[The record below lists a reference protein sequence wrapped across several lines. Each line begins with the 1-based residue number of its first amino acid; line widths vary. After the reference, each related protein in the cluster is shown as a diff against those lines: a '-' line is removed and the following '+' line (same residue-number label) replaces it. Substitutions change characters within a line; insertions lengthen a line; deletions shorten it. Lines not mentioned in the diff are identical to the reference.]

1 MKRGTKRRK
10 KGKSLD
16 FWLSYSDMMAALLL
30 VFILI
35 LSCTLLEARTAYEEK
50 QAELEEKEQI
60 ILSQQG
66 QLDEMLENYADYEEK
81 QAELNEILES
91 YADYEERQA
100 ELQEKEQMIQTQQ
113 SQIDAIVGVRG
124 ELINALSK
132 EFSGNDL
139 SVKVDEQS
147 GAITFD
153 STLLFGFN
161 DSKLQD
167 TGKAFLEEFLP
178 KYFSVLLG
186 EDFSPYVAEIIIEG
200 HTDPD
205 GGYMYNLQLSQN
217 RAFAVV
223 EYCLDEKN
231 QFLSDSQLKELRVL
245 LTANGRSW
253 SAPIYAADGTVDK
266 QASRRVEIKFRLKD
280 EEMMKQIAEMLE
292 ETK

>member
-1 MKRGTKRRK
+1 MRRYTKRNK
-10 KGKSLD
+10 NGEKLN

-35 LSCTLLEARTAYEEK
+35 LSCTLLETRATYEAK

-60 ILSQQG
+60 IL
-66 QLDEMLENYADYEEK
+66 N
-81 QAELNEILES
+81 
-91 YADYEERQA
+91 
-100 ELQEKEQMIQTQQ
+100 QQ
-113 SQIDAIVGVRG
+113 SQIDTIVGVRG
-124 ELINALSK
+124 DLIDALSK

-139 SVKVDEQS
+139 SVKVDAQS

-153 STLLFGFN
+153 STLLFGYN
-161 DSKLQD
+161 DDKLQD
-167 TGKAFLEEFLP
+167 SGKTFLAGFLP

-186 EDFSPYVAEIIIEG
+186 KDFSPYVAEIIIEG
-200 HTDPD
+200 HTDTD

-223 EYCLDEKN
+223 SYCLDEN
-231 QFLSDSQLKELRVL
+231 NHFLSDSQLEELRVL

-253 SAPIYAADGTVDK
+253 SAPIYAADGTVDM

-280 EEMMKQIAEMLE
+280 EEMINQIAEMLE